1 MSTPSK
7 DPPGMEDSTVYGSAL
22 ENLSLST
29 SFLSDSGKIWIFYFF
44 PDLIM

>member
-1 MSTPSK
+1 MSTPSN

-29 SFLSDSGKIWIFYFF
+29 SFLSDSGKIFIF
-44 PDLIM
+44 